1 MQFTGGDESVLLIF
15 SAGCHIKIGKENGDF
30 FAVFIPKYCGVKIS
44 FCFFHNYFKVAHIK
58 IFVNERFLGIDKRCS
73 GARLI
78 MKNWQRQ
85 LLHPLRLLG
94 RGFRPSAGSESA
106 YDFRKED
113 LIPFTVPLC

>member
-1 MQFTGGDESVLLIF
+1 MGTSTIWKNFDDS
-15 SAGCHIKIGKENGDF
+15 
-30 FAVFIPKYCGVKIS
+30 
-44 FCFFHNYFKVAHIK
+44 
-58 IFVNERFLGIDKRCS
+58 RCS
-73 GARLI
+73 ILLEDEYKNSSGFETNILVCALPPEETSWPLPRVSLKNRAGLI

-94 RGFRPSAGSESA
+94 RGFRPSAGFESA